1 MTSREVLKKTMTM
14 VADKQFAVA
23 VEFIRD
29 HFATNKLDGGFS
41 KEAIRKQIEKA
52 IAIGTGKK
60 NLDPEPIDFIN
71 VMTGQRRVPR
81 ILIESEITALRRI
94 LQIIENAKEEQCDHS
109 DAKIVPLV
117 YGGGFSPMEAL
128 PELLCPSCGLNI
140 TLTPHKEM
148 IKAGLSA
155 KYLRDLLDWSRPLLS
170 THASKVRS
178 SREIPEKLKE
188 VFETSIQYDGDMEP
202 IFKAIRKLEPFSGQ

>member
-94 LQIIENAKEEQCDHS
+94 LQIVENAKEEQCDHS
-109 DAKIVPLV
+109 DAKIIPCLL
-117 YGGGFSPMEAL
+117 YTSPSPRDRTRSRM
-128 PELLCPSCGLNI
+128 PS
-140 TLTPHKEM
+140 
-148 IKAGLSA
+148 SA
-155 KYLRDLLDWSRPLLS
+155 
-170 THASKVRS
+170 
-178 SREIPEKLKE
+178 
-188 VFETSIQYDGDMEP
+188 
-202 IFKAIRKLEPFSGQ
+202 